1 VGSHVTTP
9 AVEERAQRRL
19 VLDRAQRDAMQ
30 RLVVDLELGPWA
42 AEGFVLDPPDP
53 VAQQARRARLVCALH
68 ILDDL
73 GWQRDDSRTAFE
85 LTPRDE
91 QVLAASLLQWRDW
104 QIQAIEDIRRD
115 REAGMPVSRTAP
127 ELLRAAER
135 MAVLAA
141 LLAQLR

>member
-1 VGSHVTTP
+1 MGSHATTSSD
-9 AVEERAQRRL
+9 ERAQTRL
-19 VLDRAQRDAMQ
+19 VLDRAQRDALQ
-30 RLVVDLELGPWA
+30 RLLVDLELGPWA

-53 VAQQARRARLVCALH
+53 AAQQARRARLECAFA
-68 ILDDL
+68 ILDEL
-73 GWQRDDSRTAFE
+73 GWQRDDPRTAFE
-85 LTPRDE
+85 ITPRD
-91 QVLAASLLQWRDW
+91 QQALTGSLLQWRDW

-115 REAGMPVSRTAP
+115 REAGLAVSRTAP

>member
-1 VGSHVTTP
+1 M
-9 AVEERAQRRL
+9 
-19 VLDRAQRDAMQ
+19 LDRAQRDALQ

-53 VAQQARRARLVCALH
+53 EAQQIRRQRLECALA

-73 GWQRDDSRTAFE
+73 GWQRDDPRTAFE
-85 LTPRDE
+85 IAPPDE
-91 QVLAASLLQWRDW
+91 QVLVTSLLQWRDW

-115 REAGMPVSRTAP
+115 REAGTPVSRTAP

-135 MAVLAA
+135 MGVLAS

>member
-1 VGSHVTTP
+1 VASYATTS
-9 AVEERAQRRL
+9 AAERAPRRL
-19 VLDRAQRDAMQ
+19 VLDRAQRDALQ

-53 VAQQARRARLVCALH
+53 VAQQARRARLECAFA
-68 ILDDL
+68 ILDDV
-73 GWQRDDSRTAFE
+73 GWERDDPRTAFAVM
-85 LTPRDE
+85 PRDE

-135 MAVLAA
+135 MGVLAA